1 MLIKL
6 GYIEEA
12 DAAKYYLTVRNGIGI
27 EFYGWLYNSG
37 IRDR

>member
-27 EFYGWLYNSG
+27 EFYG
-37 IRDR
+37 